1 VARRELAQDIPNDIQ
16 GDILVQK
23 FGGTSLADLRG
34 FEASAEVIAQ
44 YAGERR
50 VVVVLSAVRGVTD
63 LLLAAIETAVT
74 GDDGAVHLHEAF
86 ARQRAIV
93 EELAQRG
100 VATPE
105 ASAFF
110 ADQEAVLNRRID
122 GIRLLG
128 QCPDEARA
136 RILASGEGFSSRL
149 MVDVLNQR
157 GLRAQWS
164 DTDVLPLAN
173 EDWLDSLVD
182 IEAAAPRLRERLRD
196 DSQVMVLPGF
206 YGINAKG
213 QIQLLGRNGTDYSAA
228 AVAAALGAG
237 LCQIWKDVDG
247 FFTADPRI
255 VSNARCLDEVSYD
268 EAMELTYF
276 GAKVISAKALTPLA
290 ANNIPCEVRNTY
302 DPSQPG
308 TRVHSEAKRTH
319 VVRGISHLHEVS
331 SLTLQGGG
339 LRGRVGIARRVMDAL
354 ARESISILLIV
365 QSSSEYSITLCV
377 RRADERKA
385 VRALEEEF
393 HFERLHGL
401 IEDIGVQSDRAVVSL
416 VGEGMKH
423 YRGIAARFLTAISSA
438 GVNVEVIAQGSSE
451 CAIAVVVRGEDAKP
465 ATRAVHTAF
474 FSRSTHIDVILLGCG
489 NVGAE
494 LLDQI
499 QRQARSLD
507 EHHVDLRVRAI
518 ANSEKL
524 LVADDVIDLTSWRDD
539 LLADGQPWTLDDV
552 IAIRTNLGLLSPTI
566 VDCTTDDDL
575 AGQYVTFL
583 NNGFNIVAASK
594 KANTRDLEYY
604 RAMRE
609 AANRNFRKFLYET
622 NVAAGLPFIDT
633 LQGLIRSGDEL
644 KTFEGILS
652 GSLSMICGLLEDGQ
666 PLSQAVARAMELGYT
681 EPDPRDDLSGMD
693 VARKLLIVAREVG
706 LELELGDIRVE
717 PMVPMDAVADVD
729 RSDLIGAL
737 AALDADFAQRVAE
750 AARRDEVLRY
760 VARVEGSDCRVTIE
774 AVPRSKPLG
783 AIRDGENALVIHT
796 HYYQPIPMVLRGYG
810 AGAAVTAAG
819 VFGDLLRTVWRP
831 LDN

>member
-1 VARRELAQDIPNDIQ
+1 MHTESTGVSGREL
-16 GDILVQK
+16 LVQK

-34 FEASAEVIAQ
+34 FEASAGVIAEYVGDRQ
-44 YAGERR
+44 
-50 VVVVLSAVRGVTD
+50 VVVVLSAVKGVTD
-63 LLLAAIETAVT
+63 LLLAAIDTAVA
-74 GDDGAVHLHEAF
+74 GEDGAAHLDEAF

-93 EELAQRG
+93 DELAQQG
-100 VATPE
+100 VPTPE

-110 ADQEAVLNRRID
+110 AEQEEILNRRIE

-149 MVDVLNQR
+149 MVDVLNHR
-157 GLRAQWS
+157 GIRAQWS

-182 IEAAAPRLRERLRD
+182 IEAAAPLLRARLAA

-206 YGINAKG
+206 YGRNAKG
-213 QIQLLGRNGTDYSAA
+213 EIQLLGRNGTDYSAA

-255 VSNARCLDEVSYD
+255 VSNARCLEEVSYD

-302 DPSQPG
+302 DSSRPG
-308 TRVHSEAKRTH
+308 TRVHSEARRTH
-319 VVRGISHLHEVS
+319 VVRGISHLHDVS
-331 SLTLQGGG
+331 SITLQGGG

-354 ARESISILLIV
+354 ASEAISILLIV

-385 VRALEEEF
+385 RKALEEEF

-401 IEDIGVQSDRAVVSL
+401 IEEIGVQSDRAVVSL

-451 CAIAVVVRGEDAKP
+451 CAIAVVVRGEDAQP

-474 FSRSTHIDVILLGCG
+474 FSRSTHVDVILLGCG

-494 LLDQI
+494 LLDQF
-499 QRQARSLD
+499 QRQAASLD

-524 LVADDVIDLTSWRDD
+524 LVAHDVIDLRSWRETLQRDGKPWTVDD
-539 LLADGQPWTLDDV
+539 L
-552 IAIRTNLGLLSPTI
+552 IAIRKNLGLLSPTI
-566 VDCTTDDDL
+566 VDCTTDAGL
-575 AGQYVTFL
+575 AAEYVTFL
-583 NNGFNIVAASK
+583 NAGFNIVAASK
-594 KANTRDLEYY
+594 KANTSDHAYY

-609 AANRNFRKFLYET
+609 AATRNFRKFLYET

-652 GSLSMICGLLEDGQ
+652 GSLSMIFGLLEDGV

-706 LELELGDIRVE
+706 LQLELGDIRVE
-717 PMVPMDAVADVD
+717 PVVPMDAVGHVD
-729 RSDLIGAL
+729 RSQLIETL
-737 AALDADFAQRVAE
+737 RSLDAGFAERIAE
-750 AARRDEVLRY
+750 AAKAGQVLRY
-760 VARVEGSDCRVTIE
+760 VARLEGTDCRVTIE

>member
-1 VARRELAQDIPNDIQ
+1 MSHK
-16 GDILVQK
+16 DILVQK
-23 FGGTSLADLRG
+23 FGGTSLADLSG
-34 FEASAEVIAQ
+34 FEASASVIGR
-44 YAGERR
+44 YAGERQ
-50 VVVVLSAVRGVTD
+50 VVVVLSAVKGVTD
-63 LLLAAIETAVT
+63 LLLAAIDTAVA
-74 GDDGAVHLHEAF
+74 GEDGAAHLREAF

-93 EELAQRG
+93 DDLAGQG
-100 VATPE
+100 VPTPE
-105 ASAFF
+105 ASAYF
-110 ADQEAVLNRRID
+110 QEQEEILFRRIE

-149 MVDVLNQR
+149 MVDVLNHQ
-157 GLRAQWS
+157 GFRAQWS

-173 EDWLDSLVD
+173 EDWLDSLID
-182 IEAAAPRLRERLRD
+182 IEAAAPRLKERLRA

-228 AVAAALGAG
+228 AIAAAMGAS

-255 VSNARCLDEVSYD
+255 VSNARCLEEVSYD

-276 GAKVISAKALTPLA
+276 GAKVISAKALSPLA

-302 DPSQPG
+302 DPDVPG
-308 TRVHSEAKRTH
+308 TLVHSEAKRTH
-319 VVRGISHLHEVS
+319 VVRGISHLQDVS
-331 SLTLQGGG
+331 SITLQGGG

-377 RRADERKA
+377 RRGDEKRARKA
-385 VRALEEEF
+385 LNEEF
-393 HFERLHGL
+393 HFEHLHGL
-401 IEDIGVQSDRAVVSL
+401 IEDIAVQSDRAVVSL

-438 GVNVEVIAQGSSE
+438 GVNVEVIAQGSTE

-474 FSRSTHIDVILLGCG
+474 FSRSAHIDVILLGCG
-489 NVGAE
+489 NVGGE
-494 LLDQI
+494 LLEQF
-499 QRQARSLD
+499 QRQAGSLV

-524 LVADDVIDLTSWRDD
+524 LVADDVVDLSSWREDLEQDGRGWTVDD
-539 LLADGQPWTLDDV
+539 ILAL
-552 IAIRTNLGLLSPTI
+552 RKELGLLSPTI
-566 VDCTTDDDL
+566 VDCTTDADL
-575 AGQYVTFL
+575 AGEYVRFL
-583 NNGFNIVAASK
+583 NGGFNIVAANK
-594 KANTRDLEYY
+594 KANTKDYTYY
-604 RAMRE
+604 LAMRDS
-609 AANRNFRKFLYET
+609 ANRNFRKFLYET

-644 KTFEGILS
+644 NTFEGILS
-652 GSLSMICGLLEDGQ
+652 GSLSMIFGLLEDGE
-666 PLSQAVARAMELGYT
+666 PLSQAVARAMELGFT

-706 LELELGDIRVE
+706 LQLELEDIDVE
-717 PMVPMDAVADVD
+717 PVVPLDVVGHVE
-729 RSDLIGAL
+729 RAQLIDVL
-737 AALDADFAQRVAE
+737 ATLDADFADRVSV
-750 AARRDEVLRY
+750 AAAKECVLRY
-760 VARVEGSDCRVTIE
+760 VARLEQGRCRVAIE

>member
-1 VARRELAQDIPNDIQ
+1 VNDNKP
-16 GDILVQK
+16 LVQK
-23 FGGTSLADLRG
+23 FGGTSLADLKG
-34 FEASAEVIAQ
+34 FEASADVIGQ
-44 YAGERR
+44 YATGQQ
-50 VVVVLSAVRGVTD
+50 VIVVLSAVKGVTD
-63 LLLAAIETAVT
+63 LLLAAIDTAVD
-74 GDDGAVHLHEAF
+74 GGDGAAHLHEAF

-93 EELAQRG
+93 QELAAQG
-100 VATPE
+100 VSTPE

-110 ADQEAVLNRRID
+110 AEQEEILNQRIE

-149 MVDVLNQR
+149 MVDVLNHR
-157 GLRAQWS
+157 GIRAQWS

-173 EDWLDSLVD
+173 EDWLDSLID
-182 IEAAAPRLRERLRD
+182 IEAAAPLLRERLRA
-196 DSQVMVLPGF
+196 DSRVMVLPGF
-206 YGINAKG
+206 YGRNAKG

-228 AVAAALGAG
+228 AIAAAVGAG

-319 VVRGISHLHEVS
+319 VVRGISHLHDVS
-331 SLTLQGGG
+331 SITLQGGG

-354 ARESISILLIV
+354 AGESISILLIV

-377 RRADERKA
+377 RRSDERKA
-385 VRALEEEF
+385 RKALEEEF

-401 IEDIGVQSDRAVVSL
+401 IEEVGVQSDRAVVSL

-451 CAIAVVVRGEDAKP
+451 CAIAVVVRGDDAQP

-474 FSRSTHIDVILLGCG
+474 FSHSTHIDVILLGCG
-489 NVGAE
+489 NVGSE
-494 LLDQI
+494 LLDQF
-499 QRQARSLD
+499 QRQARNLV

-518 ANSEKL
+518 ANSQSL
-524 LVADDVIDLTSWRDD
+524 LVASDVVDLGRWRED
-539 LLADGQPWTLDDV
+539 LDSQGRDWTLDDV
-552 IAIRTNLGLLSPTI
+552 IAIRKDLGLLSPTI
-566 VDCTTDDDL
+566 VDCTTDAEL
-575 AGQYVTFL
+575 AGQYVNFL
-583 NNGFNIVAASK
+583 NSGFNIVAANK
-594 KANTRDLEYY
+594 KANTADYAYY
-604 RAMRE
+604 REMRE
-609 AANRNFRKFLYET
+609 AAARNFRKFLYET

-652 GSLSMICGLLEDGQ
+652 GSLSMIFGLLEDGV
-666 PLSQAVARAMELGYT
+666 PLSDAVARAMQLGYT

-706 LELELGDIRVE
+706 MQLELDDIRVE
-717 PMVPMDAVADVD
+717 PVVPLEDVAHVD
-729 RSDLIGAL
+729 RSELIDTL
-737 AALDADFAQRVAE
+737 RALDAGFAERSAE
-750 AARRDEVLRY
+750 AAREDKVLRY
-760 VARVEGSDCRVTIE
+760 VARLEGQQCRVTIE

-783 AIRDGENALVIHT
+783 AVRDGENALVIHT

>member
-1 VARRELAQDIPNDIQ
+1 VFEVSNKE
-16 GDILVQK
+16 ILVQK

-34 FEASAEVIAQ
+34 FEASALVIGQ
-44 YAGERR
+44 YAAQHQ
-50 VVVVLSAVRGVTD
+50 VVVVLSAVKGVTD
-63 LLLAAIETAVT
+63 LLLAAIDTAVE
-74 GDDGAVHLHEAF
+74 GGDGAVHLQEAF

-93 EELAQRG
+93 QELAAQG
-100 VATPE
+100 IPTPE

-110 ADQEAVLNRRID
+110 AEQEEILNRRIE

-136 RILASGEGFSSRL
+136 RILSSGEGFSSRL
-149 MVDVLNQR
+149 MVDVLNHR

-164 DTDVLPLAN
+164 DADVLPLAN
-173 EDWLDSLVD
+173 EDWLDSLID
-182 IEAAAPRLRERLRD
+182 IEAAAPRLKERLQE

-206 YGINAKG
+206 YGRNARG
-213 QIQLLGRNGTDYSAA
+213 DIQLLGRNGTDYSAA
-228 AVAAALGAG
+228 AIAAAMGAG

-255 VSNARCLDEVSYD
+255 VSNARCLEEVSYD

-276 GAKVISAKALTPLA
+276 GAKVISAKALAPLA

-308 TRVHSEAKRTH
+308 TRVHSDAKRTH
-319 VVRGISHLHEVS
+319 VVRGISHLHDVS
-331 SLTLQGGG
+331 SITLQGGG

-354 ARESISILLIV
+354 ASEAISILLIV

-377 RRADERKA
+377 RRSDEKKARK
-385 VRALEEEF
+385 ALEEEF

-401 IEDIGVQSDRAVVSL
+401 IEEIGVQSDRAVVSL

-423 YRGIAARFLTAISSA
+423 YRGIAARFLTAVSSA
-438 GVNVEVIAQGSSE
+438 GVNVEVIAQGSTE
-451 CAIAVVVRGEDAKP
+451 CAIALVVRGEDAKP
-465 ATRAVHTAF
+465 ATRATHTAF
-474 FSRSTHIDVILLGCG
+474 FSHSTHIDVVLLGCG
-489 NVGAE
+489 NVGGE
-494 LLDQI
+494 LLEQF
-499 QRQARSLD
+499 QRQSESLI

-524 LVADDVIDLTSWRDD
+524 LVADDKLDLSRWREDLAEHGKAWTVDD
-539 LLADGQPWTLDDV
+539 I
-552 IAIRTNLGLLSPTI
+552 IAIRKDLGLLSPTI
-566 VDCTTDDDL
+566 VDCTTDAEL
-575 AGQYVTFL
+575 AGQYVTLL
-583 NNGFNIVAASK
+583 NGGFNIVAANK
-594 KANTRDLEYY
+594 KANTGSFAYYLE
-604 RAMRE
+604 MRE
-609 AANRNFRKFLYET
+609 AAARNFRKFLYET

-652 GSLSMICGLLEDGQ
+652 GSLSMIFGLLQDGE

-706 LELELGDIRVE
+706 LQLELKDIEVE
-717 PMVPMDAVADVD
+717 PVVPLDVVGHVD
-729 RSDLIGAL
+729 RSELIGTL
-737 AALDADFAQRVAE
+737 ATLDADFASRVA
-750 AARRDEVLRY
+750 AAGAGDCVLRY
-760 VARVEGSDCRVTIE
+760 VARLEDGRCRVAIE
-774 AVPRSKPLG
+774 EVPNGKPLG

>member
-1 VARRELAQDIPNDIQ
+1 VSNKN
-16 GDILVQK
+16 ILVQK

-34 FEASAEVIAQ
+34 FEASALVIGQ
-44 YAGERR
+44 YAAERQ
-50 VVVVLSAVRGVTD
+50 VVVVLSAVKGVTD
-63 LLLAAIETAVT
+63 LLLAAIDTAVE
-74 GDDGAVHLHEAF
+74 GGDGAIHLREAF

-93 EELAQRG
+93 QELAAQS
-100 VATPE
+100 VPTPE

-110 ADQEAVLNRRID
+110 AEQEEILNRRIE

-149 MVDVLNQR
+149 MVDVLNHQ

-164 DTDVLPLAN
+164 DADVLPLAN
-173 EDWLDSLVD
+173 EDWLDSLID
-182 IEAAAPRLRERLRD
+182 IEAAAPRLRERLQE

-206 YGINAKG
+206 YGRNARG
-213 QIQLLGRNGTDYSAA
+213 DIQLLGRNGTDYSAA
-228 AVAAALGAG
+228 AIAAALGAG

-255 VSNARCLDEVSYD
+255 VSNARCLEEVSYD

-276 GAKVISAKALTPLA
+276 GAKVISAKALAPLA

-302 DPSQPG
+302 DPSRPG

-319 VVRGISHLHEVS
+319 VVRGISHLHDVS
-331 SLTLQGGG
+331 SITLQGGG

-354 ARESISILLIV
+354 ASEAISILLIV

-377 RRADERKA
+377 RRSDENKARK
-385 VRALEEEF
+385 ALEEEF

-401 IEDIGVQSDRAVVSL
+401 IEEIGVQSDRAVVSL

-423 YRGIAARFLTAISSA
+423 YRGIAARFLTAVSSA
-438 GVNVEVIAQGSSE
+438 GVNVEVIAQGSTE
-451 CAIAVVVRGEDAKP
+451 CAIALVVRGEDAKP
-465 ATRAVHTAF
+465 ATRATHTAF
-474 FSRSTHIDVILLGCG
+474 FSHSTHIDVVLLGCG
-489 NVGAE
+489 NVGGE
-494 LLDQI
+494 LLDQF
-499 QRQARSLD
+499 QRQAESLI

-524 LVADDVIDLTSWRDD
+524 LVADDKLDLSSWRED
-539 LLADGQPWTLDDV
+539 LAEHGKSWCLDDV
-552 IAIRTNLGLLSPTI
+552 IAIRKNLGLLSPTI
-566 VDCTTDDDL
+566 VDCTTDAEL
-575 AGQYVTFL
+575 AGQYVTLL
-583 NNGFNIVAASK
+583 NSGFNIVAANK
-594 KANTRDLEYY
+594 KANTQDFSYYLE
-604 RAMRE
+604 MRE
-609 AANRNFRKFLYET
+609 AAARNFRKFLYET

-644 KTFEGILS
+644 RTFEGILS
-652 GSLSMICGLLEDGQ
+652 GSLSMIFGLLQDGE

-706 LELELGDIRVE
+706 LQLELKDIDVE
-717 PMVPMDAVADVD
+717 PVVPLDVVGHVD
-729 RSDLIGAL
+729 RSELIDTL
-737 AALDADFAQRVAE
+737 ATLDADFAGRVA
-750 AARRDEVLRY
+750 AAGAEDSVLRY
-760 VARVEGSDCRVTIE
+760 VARLEDGRCRVAIE
-774 AVPRSKPLG
+774 AVPGSKPLG

>member
-1 VARRELAQDIPNDIQ
+1 MASRQPGN
-16 GDILVQK
+16 DILVQK

-44 YAGERR
+44 YAGGRR

-63 LLLAAIETAVT
+63 LLLAAIDAAVA

-110 ADQEAVLNRRID
+110 ADQEAVLNRRIE

-494 LLDQI
+494 LLNQI

-524 LVADDVIDLTSWRDD
+524 LVADDVIDLTRWRDD
-539 LLADGQPWTLDDV
+539 LLADGQPWTLDDL

>member
-1 VARRELAQDIPNDIQ
+1 VSDK
-16 GDILVQK
+16 DILVQK

-34 FEASAEVIAQ
+34 FEASAVVVGQ
-44 YAGERR
+44 YVDAHR
-50 VVVVLSAVRGVTD
+50 VVVVLSAVKGVTD
-63 LLLAAIETAVT
+63 LLLAAIDTAVE
-74 GDDGAVHLHEAF
+74 GGDGAVHLREAI
-86 ARQRAIV
+86 ARERAIV
-93 EELAQRG
+93 DDLEEQGVSAPLA
-100 VATPE
+100 AE
-105 ASAFF
+105 FL
-110 ADQEAVLNRRID
+110 QEQEEVLGRRVE

-149 MVDVLNQR
+149 MVDVLQHQ

-164 DTDVLPLAN
+164 DADVLPPAN
-173 EDWLDSLVD
+173 EDWLDSLID
-182 IEAAAPRLRERLRD
+182 IEAAGPRLRERLRE

-206 YGINAKG
+206 YGRNAQG
-213 QIQLLGRNGTDYSAA
+213 EIQLLGRNGTDYSAA
-228 AVAAALGAG
+228 AIAAALGAG

-255 VSNARCLDEVSYD
+255 VSNARCLEEVSYD

-276 GAKVISAKALTPLA
+276 GAKVISAKALAPLA

-302 DPSQPG
+302 DPSKPG

-319 VVRGISHLHEVS
+319 VVRGISHLHDVS
-331 SLTLQGGG
+331 SITLQGGG

-354 ARESISILLIV
+354 ASEAISILLIV

-377 RRADERKA
+377 RRSDENKARK
-385 VRALEEEF
+385 ALEEEF

-401 IEDIGVQSDRAVVSL
+401 IEELGVQSDRAVVSL

-423 YRGIAARFLTAISSA
+423 YRGIAARFLTAVSSA
-438 GVNVEVIAQGSSE
+438 GVNVEVIAQGSTE
-451 CAIAVVVRGEDAKP
+451 CAIALVVRGEDAKP
-465 ATRAVHTAF
+465 ATRATHTAF
-474 FSRSTHIDVILLGCG
+474 FSHSTHVDVVLLGCG
-489 NVGAE
+489 NVGGE
-494 LLDQI
+494 LLKQF
-499 QRQARSLD
+499 QRQAESLI

-524 LVADDVIDLTSWRDD
+524 LVADDKLDLSSWQED
-539 LLADGQPWTLDDV
+539 LEREGREYTLEDV
-552 IAIRTNLGLLSPTI
+552 IAIRKNLGLLSPTI
-566 VDCTTDDDL
+566 VDCTTDAEL
-575 AGQYVTFL
+575 AGQYVKLL
-583 NNGFNIVAASK
+583 NGGFNIVAANK
-594 KANTRDLEYY
+594 KANTSGYNYY
-604 RAMRE
+604 REMRE
-609 AANRNFRKFLYET
+609 AAARNFRKFLYET

-644 KTFEGILS
+644 NTFEGILS
-652 GSLSMICGLLEDGQ
+652 GSLSMIFGLLEDGEA
-666 PLSQAVARAMELGYT
+666 LSNAVARAMELGYT

-706 LELELGDIRVE
+706 LQLELADIDVE
-717 PMVPMDAVADVD
+717 PVVPLDVVSHVE
-729 RSDLIGAL
+729 RAQLIDTL
-737 AALDADFAQRVAE
+737 ATLDADFADRVAV
-750 AARRDEVLRY
+750 AAAEDCVLRY
-760 VARVEGSDCRVTIE
+760 VARLEQGHCRVAIE
-774 AVPRSKPLG
+774 AVPRNKPLG

>member
-1 VARRELAQDIPNDIQ
+1 VSDKN
-16 GDILVQK
+16 ILVQK
-23 FGGTSLADLRG
+23 FGGTSLADLHG
-34 FEASAEVIAQ
+34 FEASAAVISQ
-44 YAGERR
+44 YAAEQQ
-50 VVVVLSAVRGVTD
+50 VVVVLSAVKGVTD
-63 LLLAAIETAVT
+63 LLLAAIDTAVE
-74 GDDGAVHLHEAF
+74 GGDGATHLREAI
-86 ARQRAIV
+86 ARERAIV
-93 EELAQRG
+93 EELAKQG
-100 VATPE
+100 VAMSLAGE
-105 ASAFF
+105 FLQ
-110 ADQEAVLNRRID
+110 DQESVLGRRVE

-149 MVDVLNQR
+149 MVDVLNHQ
-157 GLRAQWS
+157 GFRAQWS
-164 DTDVLPLAN
+164 DADVLPLAN
-173 EDWLDSLVD
+173 EDWLDSLID
-182 IEAAAPRLRERLRD
+182 IEAAGPRLRERLHK

-206 YGINAKG
+206 YGRNENG
-213 QIQLLGRNGTDYSAA
+213 DIQLLGRNGTDYSAA
-228 AVAAALGAG
+228 AIAAALGAG

-255 VSNARCLDEVSYD
+255 VSNARCLEEVSYD

-276 GAKVISAKALTPLA
+276 GAKVISAKALAPLA
-290 ANNIPCEVRNTY
+290 ANHIPCEVRNTY
-302 DPSQPG
+302 DPSRPG
-308 TRVHSEAKRTH
+308 TRVHSEARRPH
-319 VVRGISHLHEVS
+319 VVRGISHLQDVS
-331 SLTLQGGG
+331 SITVQGGG

-354 ARESISILLIV
+354 ASEAISILLIV

-377 RRADERKA
+377 RRADEKKARK
-385 VRALEEEF
+385 ALEEEL

-416 VGEGMKH
+416 VGDGMKH
-423 YRGIAARFLTAISSA
+423 YRGIAARFLTAVSSA
-438 GVNVEVIAQGSSE
+438 GVNVEVIAQGSTE
-451 CAIAVVVRGEDAKP
+451 CAIALVVRGEDAKP
-465 ATRAVHTAF
+465 ATRATHTAF
-474 FSRSTHIDVILLGCG
+474 FSHSTHVDVVLLGCG
-489 NVGAE
+489 NVGGE
-494 LLDQI
+494 LLEQF
-499 QRQARSLD
+499 QRQAENLI

-524 LVADDVIDLTSWRDD
+524 LVADDKLDLSGWREE
-539 LLADGQPWTLDDV
+539 LAEHGKPWSLDDV
-552 IAIRTNLGLLSPTI
+552 VAIRKNLGLLSPTI
-566 VDCTTDDDL
+566 VDCTTDDEL
-575 AGQYVTFL
+575 AGQYVALL
-583 NNGFNIVAASK
+583 NSGFNIVAANK
-594 KANTRDLEYY
+594 KANTADYGYY
-604 RAMRE
+604 RDMRE
-609 AANRNFRKFLYET
+609 AAARNFRKFLYET

-652 GSLSMICGLLEDGQ
+652 GSLSMIFGLLEDGE

-706 LELELGDIRVE
+706 LQLELKDIDVE
-717 PMVPMDAVADVD
+717 PVVPLDVVGLVE
-729 RSDLIGAL
+729 RAQLIETL
-737 AALDADFAQRVAE
+737 ATLDSDFAGRVS
-750 AARRDEVLRY
+750 AAAADGCVLRY
-760 VARVEGSDCRVTIE
+760 VARLEDGGCRVAVE

>member
-1 VARRELAQDIPNDIQ
+1 MHIEAAGVNGKQ
-16 GDILVQK
+16 ILVQK

-34 FEASAEVIAQ
+34 FEASAGVIAQ
-44 YAGERR
+44 YVGDRQ
-50 VVVVLSAVRGVTD
+50 VVVVLSAVKGVTD
-63 LLLAAIETAVT
+63 LLLAAIDTAVA
-74 GDDGAVHLHEAF
+74 GADGAAHLAEAF

-93 EELAQRG
+93 DELAGQG
-100 VATPE
+100 VPTPE

-110 ADQEAVLNRRID
+110 EEQEEVLKRRIE

-136 RILASGEGFSSRL
+136 RVLASGEGFSSRL
-149 MVDVLNQR
+149 MVDVLQHR
-157 GLRAQWS
+157 GIRAQWS
-164 DTDVLPLAN
+164 DADVLPLAN

-182 IEAAAPRLRERLRD
+182 IEAAAPLLRQRLEA

-206 YGINAKG
+206 YGRNAKG

-255 VSNARCLDEVSYD
+255 VSNARCLEEVSYE

-302 DPSQPG
+302 DPAQPG
-308 TRVHSEAKRTH
+308 TLVHSQAKRTH
-319 VVRGISHLHEVS
+319 VVRGISHLNDVS
-331 SLTLQGGG
+331 SITLQGGG

-354 ARESISILLIV
+354 ASEAISILLIV

-385 VRALEEEF
+385 RKALEEEF

-401 IEDIGVQSDRAVVSL
+401 IEEIGVQSDRAVVSL

-451 CAIAVVVRGEDAKP
+451 CAIAVVVRGEDAQP

-499 QRQARSLD
+499 QRQAASLA

-524 LVADDVIDLTSWRDD
+524 LVADDVIDLTRWRED
-539 LLADGQPWTLDDV
+539 LQSKGTRWTLDDV
-552 IAIRTNLGLLSPTI
+552 IAIRKNLGLLSPTI
-566 VDCTTDDDL
+566 VDCTTDAEL

-583 NNGFNIVAASK
+583 NSGFNIVAANK
-594 KANTRDLEYY
+594 KANTSDYGYY

-609 AANRNFRKFLYET
+609 ASARNFRKFLYET

-644 KTFEGILS
+644 RTFEGILS
-652 GSLSMICGLLEDGQ
+652 GSLSMIFGLLEDGQ
-666 PLSQAVARAMELGYT
+666 PLSRSVARAMELGYT

-706 LELELGDIRVE
+706 LQLELEDIQVE
-717 PMVPMDAVADVD
+717 PVVPLDVVGHVD
-729 RSDLIGAL
+729 RADLIGAL
-737 AALDADFAQRVAE
+737 RTLDAEFAARVAQ
-750 AARRDEVLRY
+750 AARDGAVLRY
-760 VARVEGSDCRVTIE
+760 VARLEGGQCRVTIE
-774 AVPRSKPLG
+774 TVPKSRPLG
-783 AIRDGENALVIHT
+783 AVRDGENALVIHT
-796 HYYQPIPMVLRGYG
+796 LYYQPIPMVLRGYG

-819 VFGDLLRTVWRP
+819 AFGDLLRTVWRP

>member
-1 VARRELAQDIPNDIQ
+1 
-16 GDILVQK
+16 VQK

-44 YAGERR
+44 YAGGRR

-63 LLLAAIETAVT
+63 LLLAAIDAAVA

-110 ADQEAVLNRRID
+110 ADQEAVLNRRIE

-308 TRVHSEAKRTH
+308 TRVHSAAKRTH

-539 LLADGQPWTLDDV
+539 LLADGQPWTLDDL

>member
-1 VARRELAQDIPNDIQ
+1 VARRELAQDIANDIQ

-44 YAGERR
+44 YAGGRR

-63 LLLAAIETAVT
+63 LLLAAIDAAVA

-110 ADQEAVLNRRID
+110 ADQEAVLNRRIE

-539 LLADGQPWTLDDV
+539 LLADGQPWTLDDL

>member
-1 VARRELAQDIPNDIQ
+1 
-16 GDILVQK
+16 VQK

-44 YAGERR
+44 YAGGRR

-63 LLLAAIETAVT
+63 LLLAAIDAAVA

-110 ADQEAVLNRRID
+110 ADQEAVLNRRIE

-539 LLADGQPWTLDDV
+539 LLADGQPWTLDDL

>member
-1 VARRELAQDIPNDIQ
+1 
-16 GDILVQK
+16 VQK

-44 YAGERR
+44 YAGGRR

-63 LLLAAIETAVT
+63 LLLAAIDAAVA

-110 ADQEAVLNRRID
+110 ADQEAVLNRRIE

-308 TRVHSEAKRTH
+308 TRVHSAAKRTH

-494 LLDQI
+494 LLNQI

-524 LVADDVIDLTSWRDD
+524 LVADDIIDLTSWRDD
-539 LLADGQPWTLDDV
+539 LLADGQPWTLDDL